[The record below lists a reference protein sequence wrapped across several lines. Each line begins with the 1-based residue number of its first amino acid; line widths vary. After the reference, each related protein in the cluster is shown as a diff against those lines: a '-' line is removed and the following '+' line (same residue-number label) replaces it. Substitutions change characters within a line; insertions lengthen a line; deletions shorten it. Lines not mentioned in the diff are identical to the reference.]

1 MDPKHVDHSGV
12 VPESVKSEVGIVP
25 EGTGDVLLCR
35 PPLKSQF
42 LPLSDFLTVELVY
55 CAC

>member
-25 EGTGDVLLCR
+25 EGTGDVLLCNQVH
-35 PPLKSQF
+35 P
-42 LPLSDFLTVELVY
+42 V
-55 CAC
+55 